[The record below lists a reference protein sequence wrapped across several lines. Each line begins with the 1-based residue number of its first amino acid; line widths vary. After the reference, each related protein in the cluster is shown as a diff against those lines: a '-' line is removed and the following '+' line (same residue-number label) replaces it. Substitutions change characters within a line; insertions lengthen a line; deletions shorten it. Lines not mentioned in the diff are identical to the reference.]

1 MDDKYAALRLK
12 NQLCFP
18 LYAVSNLITRKYTPL
33 LEQLD
38 LTYTQYIVMMVL
50 WEEKQVN
57 ERFLCEALCLK
68 SNTLTPLLKKLEGKG
83 YITKTKDTKDERK
96 LVIALTEAGERLQDQ
111 ALCVPESIA
120 QAFRLTPEEATELYR
135 VLYKMLDQ
143 ERTKTTES

>member
-1 MDDKYAALRLK
+1 
-12 NQLCFP
+12 
-18 LYAVSNLITRKYTPL
+18 
-33 LEQLD
+33 
-38 LTYTQYIVMMVL
+38 MMVL

-83 YITKTKDTKDERK
+83 YITKTKDAKDERK